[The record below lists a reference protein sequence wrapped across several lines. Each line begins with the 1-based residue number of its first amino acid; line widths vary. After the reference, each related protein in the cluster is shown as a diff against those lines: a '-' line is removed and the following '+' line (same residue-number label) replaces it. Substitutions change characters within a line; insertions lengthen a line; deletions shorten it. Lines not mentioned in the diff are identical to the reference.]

1 VLAVLLNFLTIVIHS
16 NRIYK
21 THKIAIKPNP
31 KTSFTSKLLLLT
43 QLLSH
48 LTVWTILR
56 YWLNEFVY
64 ICMAIAVA
72 TCYLIIRCFII
83 KDFEADKKVR
93 NNIDDAKLLKPENVE
108 TIYWTAVMTS
118 WISPCTVWCDS
129 SSSTLY
135 SEPISAKKRKF
146 FILFVASVTSFFLL
160 VYLLTFGA
168 VFVVKDQLENLTAKI
183 GRNSASNKINWFP
196 NSFDFVGFQNC
207 FELTRAEEPMRDVLN
222 DLLKVGFTALLVG
235 FGSSVF
241 LMIKGY
247 QKENKILKKHIFKS
261 YNFLIRAIYCN
272 YCRPLL

>member
-21 THKIAIKPNP
+21 THKIAIKPNS
-31 KTSFTSKLLLLT
+31 KTSFTSKLLLLI

-56 YWLNEFVY
+56 YWLNEFIY
-64 ICMAIAVA
+64 ICIAIAVA
-72 TCYLIIRCFII
+72 NCYLIIRCFII
-83 KDFEADKKVR
+83 KDFEADKKAR
-93 NNIDDAKLLKPENVE
+93 NNIDDAKLLKPENLD
-108 TIYWTAVMTS
+108 TMYWTAVMTS

-129 SSSTLY
+129 SSSKLY
-135 SEPISAKKRKF
+135 LDQISAKKRKF

-168 VFVVKDQLENLTAKI
+168 VFVVKDHLQRLTVTVV
-183 GRNSASNKINWFP
+183 RNSASNKINWFP
-196 NSFDFVGFQNC
+196 NSFDFVGFQSC
-207 FELTRAEEPMRDVLN
+207 FHQTREEPMRDVLN

-241 LMIKGY
+241 LMIKG
-247 QKENKILKKHIFKS
+247 
-261 YNFLIRAIYCN
+261 
-272 YCRPLL
+272 

>member
-1 VLAVLLNFLTIVIHS
+1 VLAVLLNFFTIVIHS

-72 TCYLIIRCFII
+72 TCYLIIRCFIV
-83 KDFEADKKVR
+83 KDFETDKKVR
-93 NNIDDAKLLKPENVE
+93 KNIDDVTLLKLENVE
-108 TIYWTAVMTS
+108 TIYWTSIMTS

-135 SEPISAKKRKF
+135 SDQISSQKRKF
-146 FILFVASVTSFFLL
+146 FILFVTSVTSFLLL

-168 VFVVKDQLENLTAKI
+168 VFVVKDHLQRLTVTIA
-183 GRNSASNKINWFP
+183 RNSASNKINWFP
-196 NSFDFVGFQNC
+196 NSFDFVGFQSC
-207 FELTRAEEPMRDVLN
+207 FDQTRDEPMRDVLN
-222 DLLKVGFTALLVG
+222 DLLKVGFTALLLG

-241 LMIKGY
+241 LMIKG
-247 QKENKILKKHIFKS
+247 
-261 YNFLIRAIYCN
+261 
-272 YCRPLL
+272 

>member
-16 NRIYK
+16 NMIYK
-21 THKIAIKPNP
+21 THKIAIKANP

-56 YWLNEFVY
+56 YWLNEFIY
-64 ICMAIAVA
+64 ICIAIAVA
-72 TCYLIIRCFII
+72 NCYLIIRCFII

-93 NNIDDAKLLKPENVE
+93 KNIDDVSLKPENVE

-118 WISPCTVWCDS
+118 WITPCTVWCDS
-129 SSSTLY
+129 SSSKLY
-135 SEPISAKKRKF
+135 SDQISAKKRKV

-183 GRNSASNKINWFP
+183 GRNSGSNKISWFP
-196 NSFDFVGFQNC
+196 NSFDFVGFQSC
-207 FELTRAEEPMRDVLN
+207 FEQTRAEEPMRDVLN

-241 LMIKGY
+241 LMIKG
-247 QKENKILKKHIFKS
+247 
-261 YNFLIRAIYCN
+261 
-272 YCRPLL
+272 